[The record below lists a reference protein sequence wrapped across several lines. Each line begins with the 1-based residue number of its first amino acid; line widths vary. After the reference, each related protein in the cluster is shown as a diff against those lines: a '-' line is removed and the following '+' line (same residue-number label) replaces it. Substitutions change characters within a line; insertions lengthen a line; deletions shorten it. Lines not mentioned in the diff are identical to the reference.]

1 MYFIR
6 LEPFHLIL
14 FLISYKISS
23 IFNAVYKYISQL
35 LSLMTLARKT
45 TRGLFWVAFSNVL
58 IKVINLMITVILAR
72 LLDPEHF
79 GLVSL
84 GLVVVNFFEIFRDMG
99 IGTALIYKKD
109 EVDKAANTAFFL
121 FPVIAAVFY
130 VISYFI
136 APLAAGFF
144 NEPQVSTIIR
154 ALSLIFVIWSF
165 GTLPSVLLDKNLDFK
180 KKVIPQIIPKIGYGI
195 TAISLA
201 FNGFGV
207 WSLVI
212 GRLML
217 ELLSVLSIW
226 PVVSWRPSYT
236 FDRKTAIELLNY
248 GKQVV
253 GANILVFLISIID
266 VTFIGRIL
274 GVDDL
279 GYYSIAFGIAGL
291 LTSQVSTLM
300 GNVMFPVY
308 SKIKDQKATLKK
320 AYLRTIKYVSFISIP
335 ATFGIFAVA
344 WDFVKVVYGAKW
356 LPAVAALQVL
366 CFYGL
371 NRSLLGTT
379 EQLYLAAGKPVI
391 RTKLNL
397 LQLIFMGALMYPL
410 TIRYGISG
418 TAFAALIPSILILFL
433 TFKEAGK
440 IIEEDFFY
448 IAKTFVPG
456 IVGSSIMV
464 SVIYAWSYVSVT
476 FTPFLRLAFSIILG
490 LMVYIGFFWI
500 TRRDMFYELK
510 DLVMKE

>member
-1 MYFIR
+1 MRNSVFSA
-6 LEPFHLIL
+6 PPWQFHDAAK
-14 FLISYKISS
+14 Y
-23 IFNAVYKYISQL
+23 NAIYKYPSQL
-35 LSLMTLARKT
+35 LSLMTLARQT
-45 TRGLFWVAFSNVL
+45 TSGIFWVAFSNVL
-58 IKVINLMITVILAR
+58 IKVINFIVTLILAR

-99 IGTALIYKKD
+99 IGSALIYKKD
-109 EVDKAANTAFFL
+109 DLDKAANTAFFL

-130 VISYFI
+130 IISYFI
-136 APLAAGFF
+136 APLAADFF
-144 NEPQVSTIIR
+144 YEPRLSTIIR
-154 ALSLIFVIWSF
+154 ALSFIFVIWSF
-165 GTLPSVLLDKNLDFK
+165 GTLPSILLDKNLDFK

-201 FNGFGV
+201 LGGFGV

-226 PVVSWRPSYT
+226 PVVSWRSSYT

-253 GANILVFLISIID
+253 GANLLVFFISIID
-266 VTFIGRIL
+266 VTFIGRLL
-274 GVDDL
+274 GADNL
-279 GYYSIAFGIAGL
+279 GYYTIAFGIATL
-291 LTSQVSTLM
+291 LTSQISGLM

-308 SKIKDQKATLKK
+308 ARIKDEKATLKK
-320 AYLRTIKYVSFISIP
+320 AYLRTLKYVSFISIP

-379 EQLYLAAGKPVI
+379 EQLYLAAGKPEI

-397 LQLIFMGALMYPL
+397 LQLIFMGGLMYPL
-410 TIRYGISG
+410 TMRYGIAG
-418 TAFAALIPSILILFL
+418 TAFAALIPSAFIVFL
-433 TFKEAGK
+433 TFREAGR
-440 IIEEDFFY
+440 IIDEDFFY

-456 IVGSSIMV
+456 IVGSLVMV
-464 SVIYAWSYVSVT
+464 IVIYAWSYMAVS
-476 FTPFLRLAFSIILG
+476 FSPFLRLAFSIIFG
-490 LMVYIGFFWI
+490 LVVYVGFFWI
-500 TRRDMFYELK
+500 TRKEMFYEIK
-510 DLVMKE
+510 ELVMRK

>member
-1 MYFIR
+1 VR
-6 LEPFHLIL
+6 
-14 FLISYKISS
+14 
-23 IFNAVYKYISQL
+23 
-35 LSLMTLARKT
+35 
-45 TRGLFWVAFSNVL
+45 
-58 IKVINLMITVILAR
+58 
-72 LLDPEHF
+72 
-79 GLVSL
+79 
-84 GLVVVNFFEIFRDMG
+84 
-99 IGTALIYKKD
+99 
-109 EVDKAANTAFFL
+109 
-121 FPVIAAVFY
+121 
-130 VISYFI
+130 SYFI

-144 NEPQVSTIIR
+144 NEPQVAAIIR
-154 ALSLIFVIWSF
+154 TLSFIFVIWSF
-165 GTLPSVLLDKNLDFK
+165 GTLPSILLDKNLDFK

-195 TAISLA
+195 TAIWLA
-201 FNGFGV
+201 LSGFGV

-253 GANILVFLISIID
+253 GANTLVFLISIID

-274 GVDDL
+274 GADDL

-291 LTSQVSTLM
+291 LTSQVSLLM
-300 GNVMFPVY
+300 SNVMFPVY
-308 SKIKDQKATLKK
+308 AKIKDEKATLKK
-320 AYLRTIKYVSFISIP
+320 AYLRTIKYISFISIP

-397 LQLIFMGALMYPL
+397 LQLILMGVLMYPF
-410 TIRYGISG
+410 TMRYGIAG
-418 TAFAALIPSILILFL
+418 TAFAALIPSTLIVFL
-433 TFKEAGK
+433 TFREAGK

-456 IVGSSIMV
+456 IAGSLIMV
-464 SVIYAWSYVSVT
+464 IVIYTWSYMSVS
-476 FTPFLRLAFSIILG
+476 FSPLLRLAFSIIFG
-490 LMVYIGFFWI
+490 LVVYLGFFWI
-500 TRRDMFYELK
+500 TRKEMFYELL
-510 DLVMKE
+510 DQVNKE